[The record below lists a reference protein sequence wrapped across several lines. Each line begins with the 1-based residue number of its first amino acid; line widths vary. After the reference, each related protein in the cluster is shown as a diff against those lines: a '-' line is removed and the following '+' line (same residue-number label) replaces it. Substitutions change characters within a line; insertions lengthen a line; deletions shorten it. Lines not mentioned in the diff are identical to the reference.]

1 MLNKKDL
8 RTGMKVTTRN
18 GDECIV
24 LLNIQHEYSGD
35 KDIIVGL
42 KNKNWWLMLSEYND
56 NLTYKYGRSEFD
68 IVKVEIPIHLMDLV
82 ADTKSVEWK
91 QPVKKMTLS
100 EIEAELGYKIEIVK
114 NSRK

>member
-1 MLNKKDL
+1 
-8 RTGMKVTTRN
+8 
-18 GDECIV
+18 
-24 LLNIQHEYSGD
+24 
-35 KDIIVGL
+35 
-42 KNKNWWLMLSEYND
+42 
-56 NLTYKYGRSEFD
+56 
-68 IVKVEIPIHLMDLV
+68 MDLV